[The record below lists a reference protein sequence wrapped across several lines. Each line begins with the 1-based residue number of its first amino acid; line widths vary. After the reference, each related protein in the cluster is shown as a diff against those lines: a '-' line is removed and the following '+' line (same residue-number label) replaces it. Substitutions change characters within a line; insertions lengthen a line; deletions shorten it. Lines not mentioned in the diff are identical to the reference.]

1 MPATAPSFE
10 IYLVATPGLE
20 AALCDEARSRG
31 FRSPK
36 VVAGGVRI
44 EGKWHDV
51 WRANLELRGTGRV
64 LARIGSFAA
73 SHLSQLDKSARK
85 FPWGETLRKEIAVRV
100 EATCKKSKIYHAGA
114 ASQRVATAIHEELGC
129 PLSEDADVCVK
140 IRIDHDVCTVS
151 IDSSGEML
159 HKRGHKEAIAK
170 APIRETLAAMFLRQC
185 GYDGSEPV
193 VDPMCGS
200 GTFIIEA
207 AEMAAGLKPGRTR
220 NFAFEQLATFD
231 AEAWQ
236 KMRDAKPAAVPAV
249 RFYGS
254 DRDAGAIRA
263 AKANAE
269 RAGVTTITEFHQ
281 HAISNLK
288 PPEGPQGLVIVNP
301 PYGTRIGDKKPLHAL
316 YAALGQTLLQRFG
329 GWRVGIVTTDAALAK
344 SCGLPFKPVAASVN
358 HGGLKVYLYQTEK
371 LPVT

>member
-1 MPATAPSFE
+1 MPATVPSFE

-64 LARIGSFAA
+64 LARIGSFPA

-85 FPWGETLRKEIAVRV
+85 FLWGETLRKDVAVRV

-114 ASQRVATAIHEELGC
+114 AAQRVATAIHEELGC
-129 PLSEDADVCVK
+129 PLSDDAEVCVK
-140 IRIDHDVCTVS
+140 IRIEHDICTIS

-185 GYDGSEPV
+185 GYNGQEPV

-207 AEMAAGLKPGRTR
+207 AEVAAGLKPGRTR

-231 AEAWQ
+231 AVVWQ
-236 KMRDAKPAAVPAV
+236 KMRETIPTASPAV

-269 RAGVTTITEFHQ
+269 RAGVSAITDFYQ
-281 HAISNLK
+281 HAISDLK

-316 YAALGQTLLQRFG
+316 YAALGQTMLQRFA

-344 SCGLPFKPVAASVN
+344 SCGLPFMPIAASVN
-358 HGGLKVYLYQTEK
+358 HGGLKVYLYQTGK
-371 LPVT
+371 LPD

>member
-1 MPATAPSFE
+1 VPATAPSFE

-64 LARIGSFAA
+64 LARIGSFPA

-114 ASQRVATAIHEELGC
+114 AAQRVATAIHEELGC
-129 PLSEDADVCVK
+129 PLSDDADVCVK
-140 IRIDHDVCTVS
+140 IRIEHDICTIS

-170 APIRETLAAMFLRQC
+170 APIRETLAAMFLQQC
-185 GYDGSEPV
+185 GFDGNEPV

-220 NFAFEQLATFD
+220 NFGFEQLATFD
-231 AEAWQ
+231 AGLWQ
-236 KMRDAKPAAVPAV
+236 KMREAKPNGISAV
-249 RFYGS
+249 RFHGS
-254 DRDAGAIRA
+254 DRDAGAIRS

-288 PPEGPQGLVIVNP
+288 PPEGPRGLVIVNP

-344 SCGLPFKPVAASVN
+344 SCGLPFKPVASSVN

>member
-1 MPATAPSFE
+1 VPNSSSSFE

-20 AALCDEARSRG
+20 AALCDEARARG

-36 VVAGGVRI
+36 VVPGGVRI
-44 EGKWHDV
+44 EGRWHDV

-64 LARIGSFAA
+64 LARIGRFAA
-73 SHLSQLDKSARK
+73 AHLSQLDKSSRK
-85 FPWGETLRKEIAVRV
+85 FAWGEILRKDVNVRV

-114 ASQRVATAIHEELGC
+114 AAQRVATAIHEELGC
-129 PLSEDADVCVK
+129 PLSDDADVCIK
-140 IRIDHDVCTVS
+140 IRIEHDVCTLSV
-151 IDSSGEML
+151 DSSGEML

-170 APIRETLAAMFLRQC
+170 APIRETLAAMFLQQC
-185 GYDGSEPV
+185 GYDGRETV

-207 AEMAAGLKPGRTR
+207 AEIAAGLKPGRTR

-231 AEAWQ
+231 AEVWQ
-236 KMRDAKPAAVPAV
+236 AMRENKTTDLGTA
-249 RFYGS
+249 RFHGS

-269 RAGVTTITEFHQ
+269 RAGVSAITDFKQ
-281 HAISNLK
+281 QAISNLK
-288 PPEGPQGLVIVNP
+288 PPECAPGLVIVNP

-316 YAALGQTLLQRFG
+316 YAALGQTLLQRFS
-329 GWRVGIVTTDAALAK
+329 GWRVGIVTTDADLAK
-344 SCGLPFKPVAASVN
+344 STGLPFKPRATSVN
-358 HGGLKVYLYQTEK
+358 HGGLKVYLYQTAA
-371 LPVT
+371 L

>member
-1 MPATAPSFE
+1 VPAITPSFE

-20 AALCDEARSRG
+20 SALCDEARARG

-64 LARIGSFAA
+64 LARIGSFSA

-85 FPWGETLRKEIAVRV
+85 FPWGETLRKDVGVRI

-114 ASQRVATAIHEELGC
+114 AAQRVATAIHEELGC
-129 PLSEDADVCVK
+129 PLSDDADVCIK
-140 IRIDHDVCTVS
+140 IRIEHDVCTISV
-151 IDSSGEML
+151 DSSGEML

-170 APIRETLAAMFLRQC
+170 APIRETLAAMFLQQC
-185 GYDGSEPV
+185 GYSGLETV

-200 GTFIIEA
+200 GTFIMEA
-207 AEMAAGLKPGRTR
+207 AEIAVGLKPGRTR
-220 NFAFEQLATFD
+220 SFAFEQLATFD
-231 AEAWQ
+231 AAAWQ
-236 KMRDAKPAAVPAV
+236 TMRDASSVVQTAF

-269 RAGVTTITEFHQ
+269 RAGVSAVTEFHQ
-281 HAISNLK
+281 HAISDLK
-288 PPEGPQGLVIVNP
+288 APEGPPGLVIVNP
-301 PYGTRIGDKKPLHAL
+301 PYGTRIGDKKPLFAL
-316 YAALGQTLLQRFG
+316 YAALGQTLLQQFK

-344 SCGLPFKPVAASVN
+344 NTGLPFKPTTTSVN
-358 HGGLKVYLYQTEK
+358 HGGLKVYLYQTAT
-371 LPVT
+371 L